1 MIPLNSGPS
10 KDNESTARR
19 AFKKYGLNSG
29 KGCFIN
35 YSLPKILTSP
45 DSLARISRNDKM
57 FPMGEHTVHYLFLI
71 LQYQLCIW
79 MKKVTSLYEYD
90 LMVEFYQ
97 LSLFIIMF
105 PPWKKQY
112 HSTQKSKDKYSPSW
126 RWISYGSTCNFALL
140 ITPHAF
146 FFFWQWG
153 YPLGIYPIGLIPQDT
168 CTTYTR
174 GLGCWQGSSWQS
186 NWFQTNPTRIQLTL
200 WTDWV
205 TVQFTQL

>member
-146 FFFWQWG
+146 FFFFDNE
-153 YPLGIYPIGLIPQDT
+153 GIL
-168 CTTYTR
+168 
-174 GLGCWQGSSWQS
+174 
-186 NWFQTNPTRIQLTL
+186 
-200 WTDWV
+200 
-205 TVQFTQL
+205 